1 MLLIVVLFIIVLL
14 ISLFNLFLTMED
26 LGIKDKLKYLKI
38 NINIILQSLP
48 YLYKP
53 IIYTPKIKQTE
64 IEELGISQPSEL
76 LSRLRTLYPD
86 KSNKEIRDEANLMV
100 QRQIEYRDKENTNIG
115 SRLTKKELEDLMFN
129 TL

>member
-38 NINIILQSLP
+38 NIITILQSLP
-48 YLYKP
+48 YIYKP
-53 IIYTPKIKQTE
+53 IIYPPKIKQTE

-76 LSRLRTLYPD
+76 LVRLRTLYPD
-86 KSNKEIRDEANLMV
+86 KSDKEIRDEADLMV
-100 QRQIEYRDKENTNIG
+100 QRQIEYRDKETTNIG